1 MNVNSK
7 ETLIKIGTG
16 GPSGVYF
23 QVGNT
28 ICKMVAK
35 LQSKEHGRKSG
46 SENTYFCSA
55 PSTGGSNYNIGK
67 ILQGDLDFGVSQSDW
82 QSHAYKGTSKWSKI
96 GPSKNLRSVFSFHN
110 EPFQIW
116 VRKKAKVNNFRDLKG
131 KIVNIGNPGSGQRR
145 FMEEL
150 MRAYGVD
157 KSFFKKTT
165 ELTSSEQI
173 RALCDGR
180 IDAFGYAVGFPNGA
194 MEQAATCRA
203 KATPISIDKDII
215 NKLVQNNTSYSKAV
229 IPKGTYTRQ
238 KKDIITYGVKATL
251 VTNKNLS
258 NEIVYDVVK
267 SVFENLDHFQ
277 RQHPAFRSLN
287 SKMMLEGLSA
297 PLHAGAIKYYK
308 EAGISYSN
316 HLYIVEKLPNKETQI
331 AKAEPSQTQSD
342 KDLEEEKKKI
352 AEEKRKI
359 EEQKRKIAE
368 VKKKQ
373 EEEKKRKEEQDD
385 IYVIGSGTGFF
396 VNKEGYVIT
405 NNHVVE
411 ICRIMAAKIGGKAK
425 LFEILATDTSN
436 DLAIIKGEFRSENY
450 LNLSTVG
457 AVFGEDVVA
466 FGYPLDSE
474 LSSSVKLTRGIVS
487 SLSGPENNISQIQID
502 AAIQPGN
509 SGGPVLNYQGQVVGV
524 ASAGLNK
531 LYMLE
536 KAEYI
541 PENVNF
547 AVAAPTLLAF
557 LKANQIDFGD
567 KKINVDKT
575 QELAKIGMP
584 STIQLKCLNTK
595 SAHQKHLKN
604 KKYNDVL
611 LRKVVDFDQE
621 ILK

>member
-1 MNVNSK
+1 MK
-7 ETLIKIGTG
+7 RL
-16 GPSGVYF
+16 
-23 QVGNT
+23 
-28 ICKMVAK
+28 
-35 LQSKEHGRKSG
+35 L
-46 SENTYFCSA
+46 
-55 PSTGGSNYNIGK
+55 
-67 ILQGDLDFGVSQSDW
+67 
-82 QSHAYKGTSKWSKI
+82 AYLFIVLGL
-96 GPSKNLRSVFSFHN
+96 GSVFSVSVKAEIKSILCHPENIKWKCATEWTDHPKSISSIHAYVVFKD
-110 EPFQIW
+110 
-116 VRKKAKVNNFRDLKG
+116 KKNTKEFFSVGGPYKIQDSNSFKSETIERIKEATDKCKNFALNNNF
-131 KIVNIGNPGSGQRR
+131 N
-145 FMEEL
+145 
-150 MRAYGVD
+150 
-157 KSFFKKTT
+157 
-165 ELTSSEQI
+165 
-173 RALCDGR
+173 
-180 IDAFGYAVGFPNGA
+180 
-194 MEQAATCRA
+194 
-203 KATPISIDKDII
+203 
-215 NKLVQNNTSYSKAV
+215 
-229 IPKGTYTRQ
+229 
-238 KKDIITYGVKATL
+238 
-251 VTNKNLS
+251 TNKCKSPRTLINLKWKRYGSDYFNKRIFYKPDQYSSDRFANEAWNLVNLS
-258 NEIVYDVVK
+258 QKI
-267 SVFENLDHFQ
+267 
-277 RQHPAFRSLN
+277 
-287 SKMMLEGLSA
+287 
-297 PLHAGAIKYYK
+297 
-308 EAGISYSN
+308 
-316 HLYIVEKLPNKETQI
+316 T
-331 AKAEPSQTQSD
+331 KAEPSQTQPD
-342 KDLEEEKKKI
+342 INLEEEKKKI
-352 AEEKRKI
+352 AEEKKKI
-359 EEQKRKIAE
+359 EEEKRKIAE
-368 VKKKQ
+368 AKKKQ
-373 EEEKKRKEEQDD
+373 QEEKKRKEQQDE

-396 VNKEGYVIT
+396 VNKEGHVIT

-411 ICRIMAAKIGGKAK
+411 ICKIMAAKIGGKAK

-436 DLAIIKGEFRSENY
+436 DLAIIKGEFKSKNY

-567 KKINVDKT
+567 KQINVDKT

-595 SAHQKHLKN
+595 SAHQKYLKN

-621 ILK
+621 LLK